1 MGRALAQKHG
11 MQFAEV
17 SAKTGDN
24 VKSAIDDFILSIV
37 RGQVTVLAWKDV
49 YMIWLLFINVDFDD
63 DLLQDI
69 MEMVADE

>member
-1 MGRALAQKHG
+1 MGRAMADKYG

-24 VKSAIDDFILSIV
+24 VRSAIDDFILSIV
-37 RGQVTVLAWKDV
+37 KGQVTVLAWKDV
-49 YMIWLLFINVDFDD
+49 YMTWLLLINVDFDD

-69 MEMVADE
+69 MEMVVDE